1 MRKSPC
7 NGEGV
12 GDGCLRLPE
21 ETGGGADNEGKG
33 GRYET
38 KKTRNKADV
47 CRSDGGSY
55 GAVGGG
61 CERLRSDECEGGNC
75 IRRECAGIIGNI

>member
-1 MRKSPC
+1 MLHDTMYSR
-7 NGEGV
+7 N
-12 GDGCLRLPE
+12 LL
-21 ETGGGADNEGKG
+21 NEDTESTSQGKG

-47 CRSDGGSY
+47 CRSHGGSY

-61 CERLRSDECEGGNC
+61 CERLGRDGCEGRGVCSGKSSTKLIHN
-75 IRRECAGIIGNI
+75 R